1 MSLNIEDFHE
11 NDFGLNLAWFDS
23 ANGKDRDLILWQG
36 YCPEG
41 GGECYVRLHPVH
53 FPLLAKEL
61 GLVTAQEAAQRV
73 ERMQDRLNLLVALV
87 RAHSPIASP
96 LRIAADALLNTP
108 APIVRNKK
116 EDEHD
121 TLPALE
127 AESADLFGEPPRQI
141 LKNQERITDE

>member
-61 GLVTAQEAAQRV
+61 GLVTAQEAAQST
-73 ERMQDRLNLLVALV
+73 ERLKDRLELLRALID
-87 RAHSPIASP
+87 AHSPADSP
-96 LRIAADALLNTP
+96 LCIAANRLFSGRAS
-108 APIVRNKK
+108 ACAANKS
-116 EDEHD
+116 
-121 TLPALE
+121 
-127 AESADLFGEPPRQI
+127 ESRKD
-141 LKNQERITDE
+141 

>member
-61 GLVTAQEAAQRV
+61 GLLTAQEAAQRV
-73 ERMQDRLNLLVALV
+73 ERLTDRLAVLHALIE
-87 RAHSPIASP
+87 AHTDASSP
-96 LRIAADALLNTP
+96 LRIAAARLSG
-108 APIVRNKK
+108 AVGAHPIAAQMEMEV
-116 EDEHD
+116 
-121 TLPALE
+121 
-127 AESADLFGEPPRQI
+127 
-141 LKNQERITDE
+141 

>member
-73 ERMQDRLNLLVALV
+73 ERMQDRLNLLAALV

-116 EDEHD
+116 QDEHD

>member
-11 NDFGLNLAWFDS
+11 NDFGLNLAWSDS

-41 GGECYVRLHPVH
+41 GGECYIRLHPVH

-61 GLVTAQEAAQRV
+61 GLVTAQEAARHV
-73 ERMQDRLNLLVALV
+73 ERMRDRLNLLAALV
-87 RAHSPIASP
+87 RAHSPNASP
-96 LRIAADALLNTP
+96 LRMAADALLNTP
-108 APIVRNKK
+108 APIVQDKR

-121 TLPALE
+121 RFHVHE
-127 AESADLFGEPPRQI
+127 AESADLFGEPPRAI
-141 LKNQERITDE
+141 SEKSGANHG